1 MSGLVKDQ
9 DKGDDKSPTYSN
21 FQFYSTYLIYNLKYF
36 NLGCNFLKFW
46 QIEKYE
52 VLIITYLLILWE
64 NQLYR
69 NSVKLKSMILLLIRI
84 SYQIFVVKCCLQN
97 SFSNNT
103 ILQKYI
109 QTKIKTKVEVV
120 YHHFKMNN
128 AMYQKPPV
136 VNKPTSNNWYI
147 VSWQYH

>member
-1 MSGLVKDQ
+1 
-9 DKGDDKSPTYSN
+9 
-21 FQFYSTYLIYNLKYF
+21 
-36 NLGCNFLKFW
+36 
-46 QIEKYE
+46 
-52 VLIITYLLILWE
+52 
-64 NQLYR
+64 
-69 NSVKLKSMILLLIRI
+69 MILLLIRI

-128 AMYQKPPV
+128 VMHQKPSV
-136 VNKPTSNNWYI
+136 VNKPTSNN
-147 VSWQYH
+147 